1 MKKLKEKIGI
11 THTRADIDVF
21 FTAALLK
28 IKKFFFLKSGEGS
41 TMNFRNARYID
52 RGRQDLDHHGKKGK
66 TSFDLV
72 LEELNLQNEK
82 WAQPIKRFVQRA
94 DLNGESLPY
103 DVSQISKAV
112 VRIKDINDEENMQIG
127 IEMAEAILKF
137 HKKELLR
144 DNEFTRQIIAKF
156 IDEKKEKVPKML
168 TRYFE
173 QLSNPKF
180 ERPSDL
186 VEILTGYYNNN
197 PKNLEKTKRFAE
209 KLLEYTLHDRKLF
222 EKAQEDLQETMKI
235 KTRKGL
241 IIVKEYQEEAN
252 PKFNVAARKIGAI
265 AVIQRQMKNK
275 QTQIFFDTKR
285 ITRKQ
290 TDKIISFLRLLE
302 AGVKINKNELT
313 KEGRIE
319 KVNEWF
325 YFVGEK
331 GGVMIL
337 NGSLTAPNV
346 PPSQLSTQQIIESV
360 KAGLET
366 Q

>member
-1 MKKLKEKIGI
+1 MKEKIGI

-21 FTAALLK
+21 FTAAMLG
-28 IKKFFFLKSGEGS
+28 IKKFFFVKNSDGI
-41 TMNFRNARYID
+41 TVNFKNARYID
-52 RGRQDLDHHGKKGK
+52 RGKRDLDHHGQKGK

-72 LEELNLQNEK
+72 LEELDIQEEK
-82 WAQPIKRFVQRA
+82 WTQPIKRFVQRA

-112 VRIKDINDEENMQIG
+112 VRIKDIDDEENMQIG
-127 IEMAEAILKF
+127 IEMAEAILYF
-137 HKKELLR
+137 HKEGIPR
-144 DNEFTRQIIAKF
+144 DNKFTRQIIAEF
-156 IDEKKEKVPKML
+156 INEVFKENKIPKML
-168 TRYFE
+168 SRYLE
-173 QLSNPKF
+173 QLSNPRF
-180 ERPSDL
+180 ERVCDL
-186 VEILTGYYNNN
+186 VEIVTGYYNKNN
-197 PKNLEKTKRFAE
+197 KDLEKTKEFTK
-209 KLLEYTLHDRKLF
+209 KLLRYTLHDRQLF
-222 EKAQEDLQETMKI
+222 EKAQEDLQKAMKI

-241 IIVKEYQEEAN
+241 IMVKEYQEEAN

-290 TDKIISFLRLLE
+290 TDKVISFLRLLE

-337 NGSLTAPNV
+337 NGSLTAPDV
-346 PPSQLSTQQIIESV
+346 PPSQLSTEQIIESV

>member
-1 MKKLKEKIGI
+1 MSPPP
-11 THTRADIDVF
+11 T
-21 FTAALLK
+21 
-28 IKKFFFLKSGEGS
+28 
-41 TMNFRNARYID
+41 
-52 RGRQDLDHHGKKGK
+52 
-66 TSFDLV
+66 
-72 LEELNLQNEK
+72 
-82 WAQPIKRFVQRA
+82 
-94 DLNGESLPY
+94 
-103 DVSQISKAV
+103 
-112 VRIKDINDEENMQIG
+112 
-127 IEMAEAILKF
+127 
-137 HKKELLR
+137 
-144 DNEFTRQIIAKF
+144 
-156 IDEKKEKVPKML
+156 
-168 TRYFE
+168 
-173 QLSNPKF
+173 
-180 ERPSDL
+180 
-186 VEILTGYYNNN
+186 
-197 PKNLEKTKRFAE
+197 
-209 KLLEYTLHDRKLF
+209 
-222 EKAQEDLQETMKI
+222 KAQEDLQETMKI